1 MKAMK
6 VGHTVRAKSIIR
18 KWSEGDSFYLPDE
31 VPEGVVGKVVG
42 SSYHGWSIQVG
53 EVVFK
58 DIPSICLEVLPRV

>member
-18 KWSEGDSFYLPDE
+18 KWSVGDSFYLPNE

-42 SSYHGWSIQVG
+42 VSYHGCNIQVG

-58 DIPSICLEVLPRV
+58 DIPFICLEALPRV